1 MEIGVYTFGDVSDP
15 APQAAAQR
23 YRELIEEAE
32 AAEAYGLDVFGLGE
46 HHRAD
51 YAVSAPAVALAAIAA
66 RTQRIR
72 LTSSV
77 SVLSSDDPV
86 RVFQQYATLDQI
98 SGGRAELMVGRG
110 SFIESFPLFGYQLD
124 DYEALFSEKLEL
136 LLALRRDTAVSW
148 QGRLRPALH
157 GEEIYPR
164 PLQEQLPV
172 WVAVGG
178 TPASVVRTAQHGLPM
193 ALAIIGG
200 LPERFSAL
208 TDLYRRVRQQGGA
221 ADDAPISINSHLYLA
236 DDAEAAHHEYY
247 PAYAQ
252 VMNRIGRE
260 RGWGPLSRQHFTAAT
275 TLRGALFVGDADQ
288 IVEKILYQHQLFGH
302 QRFMAQISMGLLP
315 HRQVLRAIE
324 LLGRVVKPRVEQAL
338 AAVAD

>member
-15 APQAAAQR
+15 APRAAAQR

-51 YAVSAPAVALAAIAA
+51 YTVSAPAVALAAIAA

-86 RVFQQYATLDQI
+86 RIFQQYATLDQL
-98 SGGRAELMVGRG
+98 SAGRAELMVGRG
-110 SFIESFPLFGYQLD
+110 SFIESFPLFGYRLD
-124 DYEALFSEKLEL
+124 DYESLFSEKLEL
-136 LLALRRDTAVSW
+136 LLALQRTTGVSW
-148 QGRLRPALH
+148 QGRHRPALN
-157 GEEIYPR
+157 GEGVYPR
-164 PLQEQLPV
+164 PLQDRLPI

-178 TPASVVRTAQHGLPM
+178 TPASVVRAAQHGLPM

-200 LPERFSAL
+200 LPERFAAL
-208 TDLYRRVRQQGGA
+208 TDLYRKVRQH
-221 ADDAPISINSHLYLA
+221 DDAAISINSHLYLA
-236 DDAEAAHHEYY
+236 DDPEAAQREYF

-260 RGWGPLSRQHFTAAT
+260 RGWGPLSREQFAAST
-275 TLRGALFVGDADQ
+275 TLRGALFVGDTDQ
-288 IVEKILYQHQLFGH
+288 IVEKILFQHRLFGH
-302 QRFMAQISMGLLP
+302 QRFMAQISMGPLP

-324 LLGRVVKPRVEQAL
+324 LLGTVVKPRVEQAL
-338 AAVAD
+338 TAAAV